1 MTWVLNYTMPCCLT
15 FAHWLPI
22 SSQWLVL
29 NRVSLNHISYCYTL
43 DDRPYFVILVHYCV
57 FILFIYFKLLGARS
71 SYLYCYSLPTIS
83 LASRRLMSVRHRLHQ
98 HWRKAILIHSY
109 FVDDHYHM
117 WVFLQSYP
125 LEFATCVQQSAF
137 KLLSCLRLKF
147 HELTFVCLFRLS
159 KTFRRLKARVI
170 FYLWHFCQY
179 WKYLDLA

>member
-22 SSQWLVL
+22 SSQWLAL

-98 HWRKAILIHSY
+98 HWRKAILIQLFCWCPLSY
-109 FVDDHYHM
+109 VGF
-117 WVFLQSYP
+117 SS
-125 LEFATCVQQSAF
+125 E
-137 KLLSCLRLKF
+137 LSF
-147 HELTFVCLFRLS
+147 GVCSLCAAISFQTLVM
-159 KTFRRLKARVI
+159 FEA
-170 FYLWHFCQY
+170 
-179 WKYLDLA
+179 